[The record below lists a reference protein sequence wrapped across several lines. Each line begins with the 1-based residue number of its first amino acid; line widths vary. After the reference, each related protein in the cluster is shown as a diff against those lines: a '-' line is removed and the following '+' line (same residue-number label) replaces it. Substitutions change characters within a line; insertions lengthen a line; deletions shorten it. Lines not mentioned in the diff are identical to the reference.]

1 MKLARFIKSRIRD
14 RSGGWCAEPGVLAAG
29 RRGRIGSRRP
39 GGIGEPF
46 GAVDEHDRSGSGQ
59 TAAAATGGH
68 KHAEREEAGGTQTG
82 AAGQDE
88 NVGGH
93 EGRTKVIEA
102 VRRVALN
109 ARKCKKWVK
118 F

>member
-1 MKLARFIKSRIRD
+1 MVVISLF
-14 RSGGWCAEPGVLAAG
+14 
-29 RRGRIGSRRP
+29 
-39 GGIGEPF
+39 
-46 GAVDEHDRSGSGQ
+46 
-59 TAAAATGGH
+59 AAADNQARIVAEAGGH
-68 KHAEREEAGGTQTG
+68 FLYIERRRFHPLQEAGGTQTG

-118 F
+118 FKLALNLYDCMCV